1 MPTQHTLPLLHK
13 YNPNLHSGICSAS
26 EKIVWEGK
34 GREGSL
40 GKKISLSLGEHKGK
54 KKVVITVLM
63 PPKNKTQLSELP
75 GYLTSHFLCSN
86 KYI

>member
-13 YNPNLHSGICSAS
+13 YKSKSTFWDMQCFRKDSL
-26 EKIVWEGK
+26 

-40 GKKISLSLGEHKGK
+40 GNKFSLSLGEKGK
-54 KKVVITVLM
+54 KKLAITVLM
-63 PPKNKTQLSELP
+63 LPKNKTQLSELP
-75 GYLTSHFLCSN
+75 GYLTPHFLCSN